1 MNLVIKAKVWEV
13 ILAVPTDLGV
23 PHPVT
28 IEIPHSTLH
37 SPEAQ
42 ALKFN
47 FTVKY

>member
-1 MNLVIKAKVWEV
+1 MNLVIEAKVWEV
-13 ILAVPTDLGV
+13 ILDVPTDLAV

-42 ALKFN
+42 APKFILL
-47 FTVKY
+47 

>member
-1 MNLVIKAKVWEV
+1 MNFVIKAKVWEV

-28 IEIPHSTLH
+28 IEIDSTLH

-42 ALKFN
+42 VLKFN